1 LNIRTIS
8 SFLMPALAEI
18 TSAFQQ
24 SASHR
29 FNERSKMKMPRV
41 LPFLLALSACAAPS
55 SQAPRPPAQ
64 RWIATWAASPF
75 AAPARPPRDSADR
88 VMQLYDQTVRLV
100 VRTSVGGERV
110 RIRLSNEYGD
120 RPLVIGAAH
129 IAVRDSAAS
138 IVPASD
144 RTLTF
149 GGRPAV
155 RMLPGAVVLS
165 DPVALAVPP
174 LQDLAISLHLADSSR
189 LSTAHPLALQTSY
202 VGHGNVA
209 GERTFAPDTTLVV
222 WPYLVGVDV
231 VNPSVA
237 GVIVAFGNSI
247 TDGARS
253 TRDANARWPNVLAAR
268 MLSDAQPRAVVNAGI
283 SGGRVLTFGTGPSA
297 LARFER
303 DVLATPGLTHVILL
317 EGINDI
323 GRSAVD
329 GVTADDIIFGYR
341 QLIARAHERGIVI
354 IGATLTPAG
363 PRASFTPALEAKR
376 AAVNAFIRTSHEFDG
391 VIDFD
396 AVTRDPAHPLQ
407 FLPAYD
413 SGDHLHPGDGGYR
426 AMGKAVDV
434 RLFRSR

>member
-1 LNIRTIS
+1 MRLGLARQSLIEVSIASLTKSQMRRVL
-8 SFLMPALAEI
+8 SFLLIAG
-18 TSAFQQ
+18 
-24 SASHR
+24 
-29 FNERSKMKMPRV
+29 
-41 LPFLLALSACAAPS
+41 ACAAPA
-55 SQAPRPPAQ
+55 SQAPRPQAA
-64 RWIATWAASPF
+64 RWLATWTASPSD
-75 AAPARPPRDSADR
+75 AGPRPPRDSADR
-88 VMQLYDQTVRLV
+88 VPRLFDQTLRLV

-120 RPLVIGAAH
+120 RPLVIDAAH
-129 IAVRDSAAS
+129 IAVRDSGTS
-138 IVPASD
+138 IVPATD
-144 RTLTF
+144 RALTF

-155 RMLPGAVVLS
+155 RMLPGAGVLS

-174 LQDLAISLHLADSSR
+174 LHDLAVSLHLADSSR
-189 LSTAHPLALQTSY
+189 LSTRHPLALQTSY

-209 GERTFAPDTTLVV
+209 GAPRFTADTTLEI

-237 GVIVAFGNSI
+237 GVIVALGNSI

-253 TRDANARWPNVLAAR
+253 SRDANMRWPNILAAR
-268 MLSDAQPRAVVNAGI
+268 MLRAAAPHAVVNAGI
-283 SGGRVLTFGTGPSA
+283 SGGRVLTYGSGPSA

-303 DVLATPGLTHVILL
+303 DVLATPGLTHIILL

-329 GVTADDIIFGYR
+329 GVTADDIVFGYR
-341 QLIARAHERGIVI
+341 QLIARARERDIRI

-363 PRASFTPALEAKR
+363 PRPSFTSALEAKR
-376 AAVNAFIRTSHEFDG
+376 AAVNAFIRTSGEFDA

-396 AVTRDPAHPLQ
+396 AITRDPANPLQ

-413 SGDHLHPGDGGYR
+413 SGDHLHPGDAGYR
-426 AMGKAVDV
+426 AMGEAVDV
-434 RLFRSR
+434 GLFGK